1 MEGWQGIVSGVHVE
15 IGTHDD
21 RIPRFMAFPA
31 EVRDVD
37 EVVRRSPLPQRTGGE
52 EVTANMAQ

>member
-1 MEGWQGIVSGVHVE
+1 VSGVHVE

-21 RIPRFMAFPA
+21 RIPRFMEFPA

-37 EVVRRSPLPQRTGGE
+37 EVVRRSPLPQRSGGE